1 MSKKNR
7 QKKEKKEGAQQAR
20 EIALEPKREETRQ
33 EQQKPQGKV
42 IARLAEDKVFVWD
55 RDAAKN
61 IFENDYYG
69 KLKED
74 RLELAL
80 IEAALLLEKN
90 KVEILDDGKNILS
103 ADFYKY
109 CSEIDPRFHERYI
122 VYKDLR
128 ERGLPTRTGFK
139 FGCDFRVYNRGVKPL
154 KRGQKQAHEHTKWI
168 VFAVPKKFV
177 FGFQEMSR
185 AVRLAHNIRA
195 NMLWA
200 VVDEENKVRYFSVT
214 FFKP

>member
-1 MSKKNR
+1 MSKKNK
-7 QKKEKKEGAQQAR
+7 QKKKEK
-20 EIALEPKREETRQ
+20 REEARQ
-33 EQQKPQGKV
+33 MKEVSLESKQLSEPQKPFEK
-42 IARLAEDKVFVWD
+42 ITARLAEDKVFVWD
-55 RDAAKN
+55 REAAKN

-80 IEAALLLEKN
+80 IEAALLLEKG
-90 KVEILDDGKNILS
+90 KIELLDDGNDILS

-109 CSEIDPRFHERYI
+109 CSEIDPRFHERYT

>member
-1 MSKKNR
+1 MKINNVMIMPKKNK
-7 QKKEKKEGAQQAR
+7 QKKERKEEVRLPELQKEEQKSQKKIE
-20 EIALEPKREETRQ
+20 
-33 EQQKPQGKV
+33 
-42 IARLAEDKVFVWD
+42 ARLAEDKVFVWD
-55 RDAAKN
+55 REEAKD
-61 IFENDYYG
+61 IFENDFYG

-90 KVEILDDGKNILS
+90 KIELLDNGKNIAS
-103 ADFYKY
+103 GEFYKY
-109 CSEIDPRFHERYI
+109 CSEIDPRFWERYI

-154 KRGQKQAHEHTKWI
+154 KRGQKQAYEHTKWI

-200 VVDEENKVRYFSVT
+200 VVDDENKVRYFSVT

>member
-1 MSKKNR
+1 MGKKNR
-7 QKKEKKEGAQQAR
+7 QKKEKGRETHQMKEVA
-20 EIALEPKREETRQ
+20 IEPKTEEQ
-33 EQQKPQGKV
+33 YQGAIKNK
-42 IARLAEDKVFVWD
+42 IEARLAEDRVFVWD

-61 IFENDYYG
+61 IFENDFYG

-80 IEAALLLEKN
+80 IEAALLLEKGRI
-90 KVEILDDGKNILS
+90 EILDGGKSVAS

-109 CSEIDPRFHERYI
+109 CSEIDPRFRERYI

-128 ERGLPTRTGFK
+128 GRGLPTRTGFK

-168 VFAVPKKFV
+168 VFAVPKKFI

-200 VVDEENKVRYFSVT
+200 VVDEEDKTRYFSVT

>member
-1 MSKKNR
+1 MGKKSK
-7 QKKEKKEGAQQAR
+7 QKKAGKPEQMQTQPELQSKESTEKV
-20 EIALEPKREETRQ
+20 T
-33 EQQKPQGKV
+33 
-42 IARLAEDKVFVWD
+42 ARLAEDKVIIWD
-55 RDAAKN
+55 REASKN
-61 IFENDYYG
+61 IFENEYYG

-74 RLELAL
+74 RLELSL
-80 IEAALLLEKN
+80 LEAALLIEKN
-90 KVEILDDGKNILS
+90 RIDVLDNGNS
-103 ADFYKY
+103 MSFQDFFKY
-109 CSEIDPRFHERYI
+109 CSKIDPRFAARFV

-128 ERGLPTRTGFK
+128 ERELPTRTGFK

-154 KRGQKQAHEHTKWI
+154 KRGPKAAGEHTKWI

-177 FGFQEMSR
+177 CGFQELSR

-200 VVDEENKVRYFSVT
+200 VVDEEKSVKYFSVT